1 MGFFDWFDDLC
12 VKAGKDMF
20 NYLNYIHDHYEK
32 ADVSVECE
40 DSADNGVINIDN
52 SYITIYNF

>member
-1 MGFFDWFDDLC
+1 MGLFDWIEEI
-12 VKAGKDMF
+12 GKDIIKI
-20 NYLNYIHDHYEK
+20 LVHEK

-52 SYITIYNF
+52 SYIIIYNY

>member
-1 MGFFDWFDDLC
+1 MGFLDWLNNL
-12 VKAGKDMF
+12 MF
-20 NYLNYIHDHYEK
+20 KELDYINGHYEK

-52 SYITIYNF
+52 SYVIIYNF

>member
-1 MGFFDWFDDLC
+1 MGFFDFFREI
-12 VKAGKDMF
+12 GKDIIKI
-20 NYLNYIHDHYEK
+20 LVHEK

-52 SYITIYNF
+52 SYITIYNY

>member
-1 MGFFDWFDDLC
+1 MGIVEWIEELAEELAKFLP
-12 VKAGKDMF
+12 
-20 NYLNYIHDHYEK
+20 HEK

>member
-1 MGFFDWFDDLC
+1 MGFFEWFHVVEEAFHL
-12 VKAGKDMF
+12 
-20 NYLNYIHDHYEK
+20 YHYINDHHEK